1 MLSFLL
7 KVGNLKAGAG
17 VGGTALEKHYRPS
30 TLTLL
35 CTWTTMDLM
44 DDRNQAS
51 MAVLA
56 FHMLSPVVF
65 QTLRL
70 CRYYH

>member
-7 KVGNLKAGAG
+7 KWENLKAGA
-17 VGGTALEKHYRPS
+17 GGTALEKHYRPS

-35 CTWTTMDLM
+35 CTWTAMNLM

-51 MAVLA
+51 MAVLV

-65 QTLRL
+65 QTLRR